1 MTPEELRAKI
11 EGLKSENA
19 LTLKEIEELMAK
31 RDSYSAM
38 TLEERESK
46 KEDISKLDNDI
57 DSLMQIIEDR
67 NKEIERN
74 DKLLYIQTNSSMN
87 KRTIV
92 DDLDSSTANNDTEL
106 RDKVTRWLR
115 TGDDKEVRETL
126 QAGAAEAGGNTI
138 APQYLVKEIIKGLD
152 SSVEIRKRAHII
164 PAMNG
169 YASIGIP
176 TLDNDINDLDW
187 TAEIA
192 EVTEDKNMAFGKRE
206 MKSNQLTK
214 LVKISKRLIKQSS
227 IDVQGLIQE
236 RIAYKLSSTL
246 ENNYLYGNGTE
257 KPLGIFAQTS
267 DNSSAIPSD
276 RDIAVGTTADAI
288 TYDGLVDAIS
298 GLKTGYHN
306 GAVWMLNRKAMSALR
321 KLKDKQDRP
330 IWQESLQVGQPSM
343 LLGIPVV
350 QNDFIEDKLESAK
363 YFGFLANLS
372 HYWIMDSL
380 AMELQVLYE
389 LYSQTNQVGY
399 QVGYWGDGAPVQKE
413 AFVRLLAHDKAF
425 AKSVTK
431 PAAKSA
437 TE

>member
-19 LTLKEIEELMAK
+19 SDLRKVEEIIAK

-38 TLEERESK
+38 TLEERENK

-57 DSLMQIIEDR
+57 DSLMQAIEDR

-74 DKLLYIQTNSSMN
+74 DKLLSIQTNSSMN

-92 DDLDSSTANNDTEL
+92 DDLETSNNEL
-106 RDKVTRWLR
+106 RDKVDNWLR
-115 TGDDKEVRETL
+115 TGKYDEIRETL
-126 QAGAAEAGGNTI
+126 QAGTDAGGGYTI

-152 SSVEIRKRAHII
+152 SSVEVRKRAYII

-176 TLDNDINDLDW
+176 TLENDFDDLDW

-192 EVTEDKNMAFGKRE
+192 EVTEDKNMSFGKRE
-206 MKSNQLTK
+206 MKPNQLTK
-214 LVKISKRLIKQSS
+214 LVKVSKKLVRDSS
-227 IDVQGLIQE
+227 IDIQNLIKE
-236 RIAYKLSSTL
+236 RIAYKLAATL
-246 ENNYLYGNGTE
+246 EKNYLYGNGTG

-267 DNSSAIPSD
+267 DNSTSIPTD
-276 RDIAVGTTADAI
+276 RDIAVGTATAAI
-288 TYDGLVDAIS
+288 TYDGLVDAVS
-298 GLKTGYHN
+298 GLKSGYKH
-306 GAVWMLNRKAMSALR
+306 GAVWMLNRKAVAALR

-330 IWQESLQVGQPSM
+330 IWNESLQAGQPSM

-350 QNDFIEDKLESAK
+350 QNDFIEDKLESTQ

-380 AMELQVLYE
+380 SMELQVLYE
-389 LYSQTNQVGY
+389 LYSATNQVGF
-399 QVGYWGDGAPVQKE
+399 QVGYYGDGAPVQKE
-413 AFVRLLAHDKAF
+413 AFVRLLAHDKPF
-425 AKSVTK
+425 AKSVAE
-431 PAAKSA
+431 PAV
-437 TE
+437 

>member
-31 RDSYSAM
+31 RDSYSTM
-38 TLEERESK
+38 SLEERESK

-74 DKLLYIQTNSSMN
+74 GKLLYIQTNSSMN
-87 KRTIV
+87 KRAIV

-115 TGDDKEVRETL
+115 TGDDKELRETL
-126 QAGAAEAGGNTI
+126 QAGAAETGGNTI

-176 TLDNDINDLDW
+176 TLDNDLNDLDW

-192 EVTEDKNMAFGKRE
+192 EVTEDKNMSFGKRE
-206 MKSNQLTK
+206 MKANQLTK
-214 LVKISKRLIKQSS
+214 LVKISKRLIKQSN

-236 RIAYKLSSTL
+236 RIAYKLSL
-246 ENNYLYGNGTE
+246 
-257 KPLGIFAQTS
+257 
-267 DNSSAIPSD
+267 
-276 RDIAVGTTADAI
+276 
-288 TYDGLVDAIS
+288 
-298 GLKTGYHN
+298 
-306 GAVWMLNRKAMSALR
+306 
-321 KLKDKQDRP
+321 
-330 IWQESLQVGQPSM
+330 SL
-343 LLGIPVV
+343 IH
-350 QNDFIEDKLESAK
+350 I
-363 YFGFLANLS
+363 
-372 HYWIMDSL
+372 
-380 AMELQVLYE
+380 
-389 LYSQTNQVGY
+389 
-399 QVGYWGDGAPVQKE
+399 
-413 AFVRLLAHDKAF
+413 
-425 AKSVTK
+425 
-431 PAAKSA
+431 
-437 TE
+437 

>member
-1 MTPEELRAKI
+1 MTPEDLRTKI
-11 EGLKSENA
+11 ANLKSENA
-19 LTLKEIEELMAK
+19 SDLTKVEDLISQ

-38 TLEERESK
+38 SLEERANK
-46 KEDISKLDNDI
+46 REDISKLDNDI
-57 DSLMQIIEDR
+57 DILLQNIENR

-74 DKLLYIQTNSSMN
+74 DKLLSLQTKSSMN
-87 KRTIV
+87 KRNIV

-115 TGDDKEVRETL
+115 TGDDKEVREEL
-126 QAGAAEAGGNTI
+126 QAGVAEAGGNTI
-138 APQYLVKEIIKGLD
+138 APQYLVKDIIKGLD
-152 SSVEIRKRAHII
+152 SSVEVRKRAYII

-176 TLDNDINDLDW
+176 TLENDLNDLDW
-187 TAEIA
+187 TPEIG
-192 EVTEDKNMAFGKRE
+192 EVTEDKNMSFGKRE
-206 MKSNQLTK
+206 MKANQLTK
-214 LVKISKRLIKQSS
+214 LVKVSKKLIRDSN
-227 IDVQGLIQE
+227 IDIQKLVQE
-236 RIAYKLSSTL
+236 RIAYKLSATL
-246 ENNYLYGNGTE
+246 EHNYLYGNGTG

-267 DNSSAIPSD
+267 DNSSSIPTD
-276 RDIAVGTTADAI
+276 RDIAVGTTTAAI
-288 TYDGLVDAIS
+288 TYDGLVDAVS
-298 GLKTGYHN
+298 GLKSGYQH
-306 GAVWMLNRKAMSALR
+306 GAVWMLNKKAVAALR

-330 IWQESLQVGQPSM
+330 IWNESLQAGQPSM

-413 AFVRLLAHDKAF
+413 AFVRLVAHDKPF
-425 AKSVTK
+425 AKSVAET
-431 PAAKSA
+431 AG
-437 TE
+437 

>member
-31 RDSYSAM
+31 RDSYSTM
-38 TLEERESK
+38 SLEERESK

-87 KRTIV
+87 KRSIV

-115 TGDDKEVRETL
+115 TGDDKELRETL
-126 QAGAAEAGGNTI
+126 QAGVAEAGGNTI

-176 TLDNDINDLDW
+176 TLDNDLNDLDW

-192 EVTEDKNMAFGKRE
+192 EVTEDKNMSFGKRE
-206 MKSNQLTK
+206 MKANQLTK
-214 LVKISKRLIKQSS
+214 LVKISKRLIKQSN

-267 DNSSAIPSD
+267 DNSSSIPTD
-276 RDIAVGTTADAI
+276 RDIAVGTTTAAI
-288 TYDGLVDAIS
+288 TYDGLVDAVS
-298 GLKTGYHN
+298 GLKSGYQH
-306 GAVWMLNRKAMSALR
+306 GAVWMLNKKAVAALR

-330 IWQESLQVGQPSM
+330 IWNESLQAGQPSM

-350 QNDFIEDKLESAK
+350 QNDFIEDKLESTK

-380 AMELQVLYE
+380 SMELQVLYE
-389 LYSQTNQVGY
+389 LYSATNQVGF
-399 QVGYWGDGAPVQKE
+399 QVGYYGDGAPVQKE
-413 AFVRLLAHDKAF
+413 AFVRLVAHDKPF
-425 AKSVTK
+425 AKSVAE
-431 PAAKSA
+431 PAG
-437 TE
+437 